1 MMDFDEILAE
11 EQPAFDKTAWAE
23 KKMAERR
30 AVYELADSAADALRQ
45 DGAKFQQYLD
55 VQAKFDRYSVTNALL
70 IQAQMPE
77 ATRLKSFDGWKET
90 GASIRKNAKGISIL
104 EPGDEYR
111 REDGSVGTSWQ
122 VKKVFDISAT
132 TAKKQAEPL
141 PMDGRQ
147 LLKALIHKSPV
158 PIQTAEKMPEGL
170 GAFYDHDQ
178 QVIFVRKGMEASE
191 VFCYLAKEL
200 AHAEIAM
207 RAPGYNRKETDFQ
220 AYSASY
226 LLCQK
231 YGVDTSRY
239 VFTSP
244 PSWFR
249 EQTTQAVRE
258 TLSGI
263 RDTAAAI
270 SGRMR
275 YVLEPSA
282 KKQERGR

>member
-77 ATRLKSFDGWKET
+77 ATRLKSFDGWKQA

-104 EPGDEYR
+104 EPGDEYW
-111 REDGSVGTSWQ
+111 RENGTVGTSWQ
-122 VKKVFDISAT
+122 VKKVFDISQT
-132 TAKKQAEPL
+132 TAKPEEPL
-141 PMDGRQ
+141 PPEGRQ
-147 LLKALIHKSPV
+147 LLKALIHKPPV
-158 PIQTAEKMPEGL
+158 PIQTTDKLPEGL

-178 QVIFVRKGMEASE
+178 QMIFVKKGMDASE
-191 VFCYLAKEL
+191 VFCFLAKEL
-200 AHAEIAM
+200 AHAETAM

-226 LLCQK
+226 LLCKK
-231 YGVDTSRY
+231 YSADISRY

-275 YVLEPSA
+275 SVLEPSA

>member
-1 MMDFDEILAE
+1 M
-11 EQPAFDKTAWAE
+11 
-23 KKMAERR
+23 
-30 AVYELADSAADALRQ
+30 
-45 DGAKFQQYLD
+45 
-55 VQAKFDRYSVTNALL
+55 
-70 IQAQMPE
+70 
-77 ATRLKSFDGWKET
+77 
-90 GASIRKNAKGISIL
+90 
-104 EPGDEYR
+104 
-111 REDGSVGTSWQ
+111 
-122 VKKVFDISAT
+122 KKVFDISQT
-132 TAKKQAEPL
+132 TAEPEES
-141 PMDGRQ
+141 PPPEGRQ

-158 PIQTAEKMPEGL
+158 PIQTTDKMSEGL
-170 GAFYDHDQ
+170 GALYDHDQ
-178 QVIFVRKGMEASE
+178 QVIFVKKGIDASE
-191 VFCYLAKEL
+191 VFCFLVKEL

-270 SGRMR
+270 SGRVR

>member
-1 MMDFDEILAE
+1 
-11 EQPAFDKTAWAE
+11 
-23 KKMAERR
+23 
-30 AVYELADSAADALRQ
+30 
-45 DGAKFQQYLD
+45 
-55 VQAKFDRYSVTNALL
+55 
-70 IQAQMPE
+70 
-77 ATRLKSFDGWKET
+77 
-90 GASIRKNAKGISIL
+90 
-104 EPGDEYR
+104 
-111 REDGSVGTSWQ
+111 
-122 VKKVFDISAT
+122 
-132 TAKKQAEPL
+132 
-141 PMDGRQ
+141 MDGRQ

-207 RAPGYNRKETDFQ
+207 RAPGYNRKEADFQ

-226 LLCQK
+226 LLCKK

-239 VFTSP
+239 VFTAL
-244 PSWFR
+244 PSR
-249 EQTTQAVRE
+249 IQEQNPQAFRE

-275 YVLEPSA
+275 SVLEPSA
-282 KKQERGR
+282 KKQERER

>member
-1 MMDFDEILAE
+1 MTNFDEILAE
-11 EQPAFDKTAWAE
+11 AQPAFDKEAWAE

-30 AVYELADSAADALRQ
+30 AVYELADSTADVIRQ
-45 DGAKFQQYLD
+45 DGEKFREYLD
-55 VQAKFDRYSVTNALL
+55 IQAKFDRYSVTNALL

-158 PIQTAEKMPEGL
+158 PIQTAEKMPEGS
-170 GAFYDHDQ
+170 GSYYDHDQ

-200 AHAEIAM
+200 SHAEIAM
-207 RAPGYNRKETDFQ
+207 RAPGYNRKEADFQ

-226 LLCQK
+226 LLCKK
-231 YGVDTSRY
+231 YGVDTRRY
-239 VFTSP
+239 VFAAL
-244 PSWFR
+244 PSYIR
-249 EQTTQAVRE
+249 EQNPQAFRE

-270 SGRMR
+270 SGRMYR
-275 YVLEPSA
+275 ALEP
-282 KKQERGR
+282 KQERGR